1 MQERVRFGEQ
11 VQSMNDAWSQ
21 FNNSLDEL
29 QRALS
34 KVN

>member
-1 MQERVRFGEQ
+1 

-21 FNNSLDEL
+21 FNNSLDAL

-34 KVN
+34 RVH